1 MMRAV
6 RISPH
11 PHQQYFGA
19 GLELGFPCVS
29 FVRLV
34 VAAYELVVDDEKY
47 GCNQDENNATHD
59 NFVRESAP
67 SHGNEHPP
75 ALSDVIVRFV
85 QSVSGVND
93 GLTLRV
99 EVSKNF
105 ASEFLCFCE
114 RLPALPDTFP
124 ACVDAC
130 GTVEQT
136 LPLSRGGGREV
147 LPESQLRALCCI
159 CSRRPSRRRRTPAFL
174 LEVREV
180 GFVVFETS
188 EKCGFRVGGCRARFE
203 VHSAQEG
210 FRLGDLGISLSQIVC
225 ALISSRWR

>member
-85 QSVSGVND
+85 QC
-93 GLTLRV
+93 LWR
-99 EVSKNF
+99 
-105 ASEFLCFCE
+105 E
-114 RLPALPDTFP
+114 RWSHA
-124 ACVDAC
+124 A
-130 GTVEQT
+130 
-136 LPLSRGGGREV
+136 RGGFQEFRFRV
-147 LPESQLRALCCI
+147 PLFLRA
-159 CSRRPSRRRRTPAFL
+159 
-174 LEVREV
+174 
-180 GFVVFETS
+180 
-188 EKCGFRVGGCRARFE
+188 
-203 VHSAQEG
+203 SAC
-210 FRLGDLGISLSQIVC
+210 F
-225 ALISSRWR
+225 A